1 MDFFVGDAA
10 DGHLESFQ
18 KLDPEGRLDET
29 KFLVG
34 VTDAERETIYRLYG
48 REIWHRKV
56 YDDMDALLRE
66 LPKFAPQHKDRYKE
80 AAEDDLYAVLTK
92 EAGPMDWL
100 RRAGTAVRGALGGH
114 TPAMLPLQN
123 ARPHAEIVHRPPPPA
138 ERPAIVPPYRADFPT
153 IPPTGPVSSPH
164 VPRTTPVG
172 PPPGV
177 RPSAP
182 RVSTPPRDLPAP
194 SPFDYT
200 PVNHAVDT
208 SGLKPTGR
216 TPVER
221 NSMPDM
227 LMQAPGAPSA
237 MKDLRVRA
245 ALGVRPTPGGGLA
258 VRKPGTTS
266 AMVAHL
272 MRQHP
277 GAEVTPELILQS
289 MKSPEY
295 AATRAQYKG
304 ASAKVAALARYGFKL
319 AATKKRA
326 DIDKRISGE
335 ILVAGGP
342 TAGEALARI
351 TGPVTEPGGY
361 NDTKTAGVGDWFT
374 PDGYRRRERD
384 EVPLSSKL
392 LQGAGGALMLG
403 SAGVMAHDLLRGGS
417 ASNRAA
423 MLALGLQV
431 PAMGLMAA
439 GAPGF
444 YEKLPEKTAAPRFLY
459 DVAPSLGAAMDAFD
473 AESKRQAFIEA
484 QKDAIRFPA
493 SHYTQ
498 PTMMQ
503 FATGGG
509 DIASTPA
516 PTHHHRR
523 HHHG

>member
-1 MDFFVGDAA
+1 MRTKTFGPLRLKIDRPKGTVKEWPRADGGVKRFVYPCDYGFLPGHTGEDGEGLDFFVGDAP

-153 IPPTGPVSSPH
+153 IPPTGPVPSPH

-172 PPPGV
+172 PPPGA
-177 RPSAP
+177 RPGAPMVSAP
-182 RVSTPPRDLPAP
+182 QRNIPVPR
-194 SPFDYT
+194 PFDYT
-200 PVNHAVDT
+200 PMNHAVDT

-258 VRKPGTTS
+258 VRKPGTTN

-361 NDTKTAGVGDWFT
+361 NDTKTA
-374 PDGYRRRERD
+374 
-384 EVPLSSKL
+384 
-392 LQGAGGALMLG
+392 
-403 SAGVMAHDLLRGGS
+403 
-417 ASNRAA
+417 
-423 MLALGLQV
+423 
-431 PAMGLMAA
+431 
-439 GAPGF
+439 
-444 YEKLPEKTAAPRFLY
+444 APRFLY

-498 PTMMQ
+498 PAMMQ